1 MLIPPT
7 SLCALREWLIM
18 RVEGEG
24 VGVWTKVLSK
34 DGGVRIL
41 LSMLCWGSGGLGC
54 RC

>member
-24 VGVWTKVLSK
+24 VGVCGQKSCQK
-34 DGGVRIL
+34 MGE
-41 LSMLCWGSGGLGC
+41 
-54 RC
+54 